1 MKKLD
6 EYLPYIFHK
15 EELLKY
21 FDNQKQLDYWID
33 SRAKNERIKKVR
45 NGLYVFVDQNGFHSL
60 SRYEIASNV
69 TSDAFIAYHSALEF
83 FGLANQVYNEVTICS
98 AKRFRNF
105 VFEDIEYI
113 NKVEKN
119 FTEVTE
125 YKRQNVRSTSIERTI
140 IDCIDDVNQA
150 GGIEEILNALDCI
163 RNLDEDKLLTT
174 LNSYNKIYLY
184 QKTGYLLE
192 NFKQELKISDD
203 FFASCKKKITNQLK
217 YFLKNDYKNL
227 CYHPTRQLIAPTDL
241 KSRIYGG
248 H

>member
-33 SRAKNERIKKVR
+33 SRAKNKRIKKVR

-119 FTEVTE
+119 FTEVID
-125 YKRQNVRSTSIERTI
+125 YKEQSVRCTSLERTVV
-140 IDCIDDVNQA
+140 DCIDDINRA
-150 GGIEEILNALDCI
+150 GGIEEVLNALDGVI
-163 RNLDEDKLLTT
+163 EINEDKLFEVLE
-174 LNSYNKIYLY
+174 SYNKIYLF
-184 QKTGYLLE
+184 QKVGYLLE
-192 NFKQELKISDD
+192 NFKGELSISDI
-203 FFASCKKKITNQLK
+203 FFEKCKKKITNQLK
-217 YFLKNDYKNL
+217 YFLKNDYDNL
-227 CYHPTRQLIAPTDL
+227 CYFPSWQLIAPKYL
-241 KSRIYGG
+241 KSKIYGG
-248 H
+248 Y

>member
-119 FTEVTE
+119 FTEVIA
-125 YKRQNVRSTSIERTI
+125 YKEQSVRCTSLERTVV
-140 IDCIDDVNQA
+140 DCIDDINRA
-150 GGIEEILNALDCI
+150 GGIEEVLNALDGVI
-163 RNLDEDKLLTT
+163 EINEDKLFEVLE
-174 LNSYNKIYLY
+174 SYNKIYLF
-184 QKTGYLLE
+184 QKVGYLLE
-192 NFKQELKISDD
+192 NFKGELSISDI
-203 FFASCKKKITNQLK
+203 FFEKCKKKITNQLK
-217 YFLKNDYKNL
+217 YFLKNDYDNL
-227 CYHPTRQLIAPTDL
+227 CYFPSWQLIAPKYL
-241 KSRIYGG
+241 KSKIYGG
-248 H
+248 Y